1 MADADESMA
10 ARFATTLIQRGYD
23 NVFVLSGGL
32 RVAKIKFPEQ
42 LVTPPQHDVD
52 DEDLFDEQIGEER
65 VRKKCFEKFV
75 LICFLNLYVV
85 FEKLVCSRTFFREIV
100 ILKTFFLRS
109 ESGLEFLLKIP
120 AL

>member
-10 ARFATTLIQRGYD
+10 ARFASTLIQRGYD

-65 VRKKCFEKFV
+65 VRKKYFEKFV

-85 FEKLVCSRTFFREIV
+85 LIFVWPTAL
-100 ILKTFFLRS
+100 S
-109 ESGLEFLLKIP
+109 ESKYVFVHTAGQKI
-120 AL
+120 